1 MSGGS
6 GDFHV
11 LVSGVPFG
19 CQDRRPDDTWL
30 TARQVANLEAVSPR
44 IVLHHVSPD
53 ALNDGNVSLP
63 AANAFL
69 VETSGMDQTDP
80 DLPAMVFGPTVTR
93 LISSDLV
100 FIQSCSAGVE
110 HLIPLVPPG
119 LTVCNASGVHANAIA
134 ETVIAA
140 ILGRAKM
147 LDQRRQDQKARL
159 WRQLPCREVVGS
171 TVCVLGVGRIG
182 TAVARLARA
191 LDIHTVGIRRG
202 ARGTDHPGTNPPD
215 HRGANAP
222 DHPGTN
228 APDHPGTN
236 APDHPG
242 TNAPDHF
249 GTVFSV
255 GDRKAALSQ
264 ADYLVV
270 ACPLTDETRGLIG
283 KEELSALK
291 PGAYLLNVARGAI
304 VDEAALLDALRTGQL
319 SGAFLD
325 AHAQEPLPPDH
336 PLWDMPGVEISP
348 HDSHASQLMGDRHV
362 SLFCENLRRCL
373 SGKPL
378 LNVVDA
384 GRGY

>member
-1 MSGGS
+1 VKRM
-6 GDFHV
+6 
-11 LVSGVPFG
+11 
-19 CQDRRPDDTWL
+19 
-30 TARQVANLEAVSPR
+30 
-44 IVLHHVSPD
+44 ISPD
-53 ALNDGNVSLP
+53 LA
-63 AANAFL
+63 
-69 VETSGMDQTDP
+69 
-80 DLPAMVFGPTVTR
+80 
-93 LISSDLV
+93 

-110 HLIPLVPPG
+110 HLIPLVPAG

-147 LDQRRQDQKARL
+147 LEQRKQDQMERV

-182 TAVARLARA
+182 TAVARLAQA
-191 LDIHTVGIRRG
+191 LDMTTVGIRRG
-202 ARGTDHPGTNPPD
+202 GPAKDHPATD
-215 HRGANAP
+215 QTGAGRSAT
-222 DHPGTN
+222 DRSG
-228 APDHPGTN
+228 A
-236 APDHPG
+236 
-242 TNAPDHF
+242 DHF
-249 GTVFSV
+249 GAVFGVS
-255 GDRKAALSQ
+255 DRMEALGQ

-304 VDEAALLDALRTGQL
+304 VDEGALLDALRNGQL

-325 AHAQEPLPPDH
+325 AHIQEPLPPDH
-336 PLWDMPGVEISP
+336 PLWATPGVDISP

-362 SLFCENLRRCL
+362 SLFCENLRRHL
-373 SGKPL
+373 SDEPL

>member
-1 MSGGS
+1 MSGTGA
-6 GDFHV
+6 FHV

-30 TARQVANLEAVSPR
+30 TAGQVAALEAVSPR
-44 IVLHHVSPD
+44 VVLHHVAPD
-53 ALNDGNVSLP
+53 VLNENQVSLP
-63 AANAFL
+63 TPHAFL
-69 VETSGMDQTDP
+69 VETSGMDQADD
-80 DLPAMVFGPTVTR
+80 DLPAMVFGSAVKR
-93 LISSDLV
+93 MISPDLA

-110 HLIPLVPPG
+110 HLIPLVPAG

-147 LDQRRQDQKARL
+147 LEQRKQDQTERV

-182 TAVARLARA
+182 TAVARLAQA
-191 LDIHTVGIRRG
+191 LDMTTVGIRRG
-202 ARGTDHPGTNPPD
+202 GPAKDHPATN
-215 HRGANAP
+215 RSGAGRSAT
-222 DHPGTN
+222 DRSATDRSG
-228 APDHPGTN
+228 A
-236 APDHPG
+236 
-242 TNAPDHF
+242 DHF
-249 GTVFSV
+249 GAVFGV
-255 GDRKAALSQ
+255 TDRMDALSQ

-304 VDEAALLDALRTGQL
+304 VDEGALLDALRNGQL

-325 AHAQEPLPPDH
+325 AHIQEPLPPDH
-336 PLWDMPGVEISP
+336 PLWATPGVDISP

-362 SLFCENLRRCL
+362 SLFCENLRRHL
-373 SGKPL
+373 SDEPL